1 MGTVGPWKAARTGW
15 VGGMGNG
22 VGRGTCVGMG
32 MRFGESGARR
42 RLRSRPPPGAAA
54 IGPPFPPTRC
64 SRQEVGGGGGGADCG
79 SCPPGRGANRRGFW
93 GRHGGDAGPK
103 EGVGGRTCGGVWRR
117 ACGQGASMSGR
128 NRHPQC
134 PSNGRPFQEA
144 RMAARQAAGSP
155 DQADAAAAGAVDPP
169 LHTHIDSKP
178 NRGLRSWWW
187 CRWRRRSTQEPLVE
201 AGLGVGESEA
211 ARDWRSVC
219 RLSMA
224 GCLWRRSYCRET
236 APEDK
241 PHVRRRTWLWRLPDS
256 LIICLR
262 RFDNECRK
270 VVPQNGRAT
279 SAAEC
284 QSLRRVDNE
293 CRKVSWHRRSA
304 TCLKTT
310 IYGRRGTRAAECRSP
325 AAQLCGI
332 L

>member
-1 MGTVGPWKAARTGW
+1 MAW
-15 VGGMGNG
+15 VGERVWAWAGGS
-22 VGRGTCVGMG
+22 RRACVS
-32 MRFGESGARR
+32 ESRAPAAASAAIPPRERR
-42 RLRSRPPPGAAA
+42 RLGRRSPQAAA
-54 IGPPFPPTRC
+54 PASKSAAAAAGPIAAAVAG
-64 SRQEVGGGGGGADCG
+64 SGGESA
-79 SCPPGRGANRRGFW
+79 RFW

-103 EGVGGRTCGGVWRR
+103 EGVDGRTGGGVWRR

-128 NRHPQC
+128 NRHPRC

>member
-1 MGTVGPWKAARTGW
+1 
-15 VGGMGNG
+15 
-22 VGRGTCVGMG
+22 
-32 MRFGESGARR
+32 
-42 RLRSRPPPGAAA
+42 
-54 IGPPFPPTRC
+54 
-64 SRQEVGGGGGGADCG
+64 
-79 SCPPGRGANRRGFW
+79 
-93 GRHGGDAGPK
+93 
-103 EGVGGRTCGGVWRR
+103 
-117 ACGQGASMSGR
+117 MSGR
-128 NRHPQC
+128 NRHPRC

-270 VVPQNGRAT
+270 VVPQKGVQREPQ
-279 SAAEC
+279 SASLSAGSTQC
-284 QSLRRVDNE
+284 QSLRRFDNE
-293 CRKVSWHRRSA
+293 CRKVPWYRRSA

-310 IYGRRGTRAAECRSP
+310 ILRETCNESRQRSQRSDPCPEAQGSLGSQRRRRGRWVPNEGAGVAGFPTKAQGSLGSARGSEGPQRPLGRGACQGHGALEAKGFCTTVLLETGTLPRADAVKPS
-325 AAQLCGI
+325 LWI
-332 L
+332 FLLDL